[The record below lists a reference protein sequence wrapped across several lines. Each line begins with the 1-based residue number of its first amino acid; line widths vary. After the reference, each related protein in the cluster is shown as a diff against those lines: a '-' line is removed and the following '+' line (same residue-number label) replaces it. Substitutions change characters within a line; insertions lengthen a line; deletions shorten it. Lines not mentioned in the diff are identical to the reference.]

1 MIKEHDVVVLTTSLP
16 DERLEAGDV
25 GTVVHLYADGQAYAV
40 EFTTLDGQTVAVATV
55 EKDQVRPVDE
65 HDVTHARAMTA
76 R

>member
-55 EKDQVRPVDE
+55 ETSQVRPADE
-65 HDVTHARAMTA
+65 GDMTHARA
-76 R
+76 